1 MNENTLNG
9 YRLVQNIL
17 EANTNG
23 NGFLVGNK
31 LSYVDILLLISYDWL
46 RDRKKEVL
54 SKLPALEPH
63 EKMISKIPIVEQ
75 HLRENKDIRVTILF

>member
-31 LSYVDILLLISYDWL
+31 LSYVDIL
-46 RDRKKEVL
+46 
-54 SKLPALEPH
+54 
-63 EKMISKIPIVEQ
+63 
-75 HLRENKDIRVTILF
+75 NKDIRVTILF